1 MEDDENLFAY
11 QPGPPSARLTAH
23 GTLYKD
29 ERESRLTSS
38 DGTVLTVRHDERRI
52 EILNPVV
59 KRVEISNLLA
69 IAGHRVVRVFDTT
82 SHFFEFE
89 GGGVFAYVCDAQG
102 KILEITTAGGMRVY
116 VGHDGVYVVSKRPD
130 GGQSSAAGRPP

>member
-11 QPGPPSARLTAH
+11 QPGPPRARLTAH

-29 ERESRLTSS
+29 EHESRLTSRNGS
-38 DGTVLTVRHDERRI
+38 VIRVRHDERRI

-59 KRVEISNLLA
+59 ERVEIANLLA
-69 IAGHRVVRVFDTT
+69 IAAHRVVRVFDTT

-102 KILEITTAGGMRVY
+102 KILEITTTGGIRVFAY
-116 VGHDGVYVVSKRPD
+116 HDGVYVVGKSPNA
-130 GGQSSAAGRPP
+130 GQSSTAGRPP